1 MHQYKVYPIDS
12 RSHYIGSALVAADS
26 AEEANE
32 LIDEFKDSD
41 TKNHLDSYGYSY
53 VYESDRIE
61 DVFSIRK
68 GIVHFGI
75 YYYG

>member
-1 MHQYKVYPIDS
+1 MHQYKVYLIDPLC
-12 RSHYIGSALVAADS
+12 HYIGSALVAADS

-32 LIDEFKDSD
+32 LIGKFKDSD
-41 TKNHLDSYGYSY
+41 THNYLDSYGYSY
-53 VYESDRIE
+53 VDEGNKIES
-61 DVFSIRK
+61 VFSIRK

>member
-1 MHQYKVYPIDS
+1 MRQYKVYLIDS
-12 RSHYIGSALVAADS
+12 LSHYLGSALVAADS

-41 TKNHLDSYGYSY
+41 TKNRADSYGYSY
-53 VYESDRIE
+53 VDESDRIE
-61 DVFSIRK
+61 SVFSIRK

-75 YYYG
+75 YYRG